1 MKRLF
6 VYILS
11 LVSLIYAPT
20 ALGNPTPMELRVM
33 QTRMFLKTPAEVM
46 TAFQSLCYDKE
57 MNPAFVPG
65 YFTLPGMCL
74 GGTLDY
80 KIKVFGKMKI
90 PEGQI
95 SEISFTFAPGTTADN
110 ESSVLR
116 IRIKEWR
123 MKKRMPQSIQVK
135 DPEIYSR
142 IFDELG
148 QYLFVEAIPWT
159 PDIQN

>member
-1 MKRLF
+1 
-6 VYILS
+6 
-11 LVSLIYAPT
+11 
-20 ALGNPTPMELRVM
+20 
-33 QTRMFLKTPAEVM
+33 
-46 TAFQSLCYDKE
+46 
-57 MNPAFVPG
+57 
-65 YFTLPGMCL
+65 
-74 GGTLDY
+74 
-80 KIKVFGKMKI
+80 MKI